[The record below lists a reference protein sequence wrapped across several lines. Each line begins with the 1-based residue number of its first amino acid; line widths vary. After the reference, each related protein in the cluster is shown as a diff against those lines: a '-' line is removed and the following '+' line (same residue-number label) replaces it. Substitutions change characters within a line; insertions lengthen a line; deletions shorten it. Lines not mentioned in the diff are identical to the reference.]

1 MYRIGIRAE
10 EIGQDEV
17 IVRLEVLDELLRA
30 GDTAAEPFLMALKD
44 VTMYAVVISK
54 FGNAKMAVTT
64 FMNINFLGRPGPG
77 I

>member
-1 MYRIGIRAE
+1 MCRIGTRAE
-10 EIGQDEV
+10 EIRQNEV
-17 IVRLEVLDELLRA
+17 IVRPEIFDEPLRA
-30 GDTAAEPFLMALKD
+30 GDTVAEPFLMALKD

-64 FMNINFLGRPGPG
+64 SININFLGRLGPG